1 MDNNNVH
8 RSEDKMKS
16 TAKTLK
22 SHPSKPLQAATG
34 KPTAPVQ
41 QAMLAD
47 EFIIKLKFANNLPN
61 APSGP
66 FLKAIPYINNGSY
79 SSLFDNKFPEY
90 RTSTLEKGYTWQPH
104 FGPDLGIHLD
114 LVDQDAMLATSSENG
129 SLTVDQSD
137 LKYLTGSV
145 DSGRGKLAQLDQ
157 QSKPLW
163 LRNTTY
169 MENNLFQRGKDQ
181 SKGIQARSS
190 ALSLQKKEMLSTEF
204 IDDSFSLVQVT
215 ITNLISK
222 ATKLKVHRIMPLLP
236 CDAAIRHPDASI
248 NDVNSHSFVLF
259 DEDPSLSIHNQ
270 NNHAKRRKISDGI
283 ITNARKVQSKDGAK
297 AQPDIDVSLVSA
309 GVEEEEKKQGDDTRA
324 LDGSWV
330 EYQWVRDYRMEMH
343 TNEHKDCFVFVYNK
357 SDDSSNNSSLNM
369 EYYPIDSRIEM
380 KRLNPEESL
389 PHDALVKRDHY
400 SSLFSS

>member
-1 MDNNNVH
+1 MDND
-8 RSEDKMKS
+8 RSKDKMKS
-16 TAKTLK
+16 TAKTSK
-22 SHPSKPLQAATG
+22 SHPSKPSQSS

-41 QAMLAD
+41 QAMPAD

-66 FLKAIPYINNGSY
+66 FLKAIPYINNSSF

-114 LVDQDAMLATSSENG
+114 LVDQDTILATSSENG

-204 IDDSFSLVQVT
+204 IDDSFNLVQVAV
-215 ITNLISK
+215 TNLMSK
-222 ATKLKVHRIMPLLP
+222 ATKLKVHRVMPLLP

-248 NDVNSHSFVLF
+248 NDVSSHSFVLF
-259 DEDPSLSIHNQ
+259 DEDPSLSIHGQ
-270 NNHAKRRKISDGI
+270 SNHAKRRKISDGI
-283 ITNARKVQSKDGAK
+283 ITNARKVQNKDGAK
-297 AQPDIDVSLVSA
+297 TQPDIDVSLVSA
-309 GVEEEEKKQGDDTRA
+309 GVDEEEKQGDDIRA
-324 LDGSWV
+324 LDGCWV

-357 SDDSSNNSSLNM
+357 YSDSSSNSSSSSSLNM
-369 EYYPIDSRIEM
+369 EYYPIDTRIEM

-400 SSLFSS
+400 SSLFNS